1 MRSHYGEKFFT
12 PELWH
17 ELRYIKFL
25 FDPSNRLNPGKI
37 CTPLENEQQLYSIL
51 SPMRADN
58 DRQIPIRMREEYAGA
73 MNCNGNGLCFN
84 FDVHS
89 TMCPSMKVSKNRVYS
104 PKGRAAMVREWLRLL
119 ANENITPEQLD
130 FRKSE
135 IKLTDFIAK
144 LRHSLHKSKEYD
156 FSHEVK
162 EAMDTCLACK
172 ACASQCP
179 IKIDVPSFR
188 AKFFYFYHS
197 RYVRPM
203 KDYVV
208 ANLEIAAPYMAKK
221 PTFFNFFMQAK
232 LVQNVVEKTL
242 GMTDLPLLSTPN
254 LQDQLVEIGYR
265 GRTLEGLESLS
276 TAEKSDMLLI
286 VQDPYT
292 SYYDAKVVCDFVALT
307 QKLGYRPVLLP
318 FKPNGK
324 AQHIKGFL
332 GQFSRTAKTQAEFLN
347 RMAKLELPLVGVDP
361 AIVLSY
367 RDEYKEILGDMR
379 GNFHVITAHEW
390 LTTQL
395 NSERFKSAVENLIKI
410 ENDQKNDRTFNTAQW
425 YLFPHCT
432 EATAMPNS
440 PKEWQQIFAAF
451 GQQLQVENVA
461 CCGMAG
467 VFGHEVRNQ
476 NMSRD
481 IYDSSWSVKLTGKD
495 PAFCLATGYSCR
507 SQVNRFEQ
515 WKPKHP
521 LQALLTL
528 LN

>member
-1 MRSHYGEKFFT
+1 
-12 PELWH
+12 
-17 ELRYIKFL
+17 
-25 FDPSNRLNPGKI
+25 
-37 CTPLENEQQLYSIL
+37 
-51 SPMRADN
+51 
-58 DRQIPIRMREEYAGA
+58 
-73 MNCNGNGLCFN
+73 
-84 FDVHS
+84 
-89 TMCPSMKVSKNRVYS
+89 
-104 PKGRAAMVREWLRLL
+104 
-119 ANENITPEQLD
+119 
-130 FRKSE
+130 
-135 IKLTDFIAK
+135 
-144 LRHSLHKSKEYD
+144 
-156 FSHEVK
+156 
-162 EAMDTCLACK
+162 
-172 ACASQCP
+172 
-179 IKIDVPSFR
+179 
-188 AKFFYFYHS
+188 
-197 RYVRPM
+197 
-203 KDYVV
+203 
-208 ANLEIAAPYMAKK
+208 
-221 PTFFNFFMQAK
+221 
-232 LVQNVVEKTL
+232 
-242 GMTDLPLLSTPN
+242 
-254 LQDQLVEIGYR
+254 
-265 GRTLEGLESLS
+265 
-276 TAEKSDMLLI
+276 
-286 VQDPYT
+286 
-292 SYYDAKVVCDFVALT
+292 
-307 QKLGYRPVLLP
+307 
-318 FKPNGK
+318 
-324 AQHIKGFL
+324 
-332 GQFSRTAKTQAEFLN
+332 
-347 RMAKLELPLVGVDP
+347 MAKLELPLVGVDP

-410 ENDQKNDRTFNTAQW
+410 ENDQKTDRTFNTAQW

-481 IYDSSWSVKLTGKD
+481 IYDSSWSVKLRGKD